1 MRNFLPEELLTSCF
15 LAMTDCQSY
24 GMMSCMASLSSS
36 NTNRVLFFD
45 VTGFNMAF
53 SYRVMTSFH
62 IQLFYKQADL
72 IDKLYNEA
80 DCVFVNQ
87 WLIGIWQRGLF

>member
-1 MRNFLPEELLTSCF
+1 MLIEKFLTGRTSDKLL

-53 SYRVMTSFH
+53 SYRVMTSFTSSCS
-62 IQLFYKQADL
+62 INRPTSLTSCTMRPIVSL
-72 IDKLYNEA
+72 SIN
-80 DCVFVNQ
+80 
-87 WLIGIWQRGLF
+87 GS